1 MTLRSISLTAVLA
14 AGALVLA
21 STPAAA
27 QAPAPTPTTQV
38 LATLSVNADIVRADL
53 MKTMPREV
61 RDTVK
66 LYLDGKIQ
74 QWYSRSDG
82 RGVVFIVN
90 ATSVDDAKAMLEQL
104 PLVKGHF
111 ATFDY
116 VALGPLS
123 PLRMLIAEPPA
134 AAKNDR

>member
-1 MTLRSISLTAVLA
+1 MTLRNIARAVALA
-14 AGALVLA
+14 AVVAAA
-21 STPAAA
+21 SIPAAA

-38 LATLSVNADIVRADL
+38 LATLSVNSDVVRAEL
-53 MKTMPREV
+53 MKTMPEEV
-61 RDTVK
+61 RQTVK

-90 ATSVDDAKAMLEQL
+90 ATSVADAKASLEQL
-104 PLVKGHF
+104 PLIKGHF

-123 PLRMLIAEPPA
+123 PLRLLIAEPPT
-134 AAKNDR
+134 AAKNER

>member
-1 MTLRSISLTAVLA
+1 MMLRNIARAVALAAVLA
-14 AGALVLA
+14 VA
-21 STPAAA
+21 SIPAAA

-38 LATLSVNADIVRADL
+38 LATLSVNADVVRTEL
-53 MKTMPREV
+53 MKTMPEEV
-61 RDTVK
+61 RQTVK

-90 ATSVDDAKAMLEQL
+90 ATSVADAKASLEQL

-111 ATFDY
+111 AAFEY

-123 PLRMLIAEPPA
+123 PL
-134 AAKNDR
+134 